1 MTESVAAFKFII
13 SEREKKSSGKR
24 FNMENND
31 KNNVNFSENLW
42 I

>member
-13 SEREKKSSGKR
+13 SERKKFSGKR

-31 KNNVNFSENLW
+31 KIMLIFSENPW